1 MKNSTSSKVR
11 NSVFQGKKI
20 ILIVFIFCKKK
31 KKKKE
36 RKDSCSKREKKGQER
51 MRRMNELETDAK
63 KKMEAMEICLLL
75 EEKAEVITI

>member
-31 KKKKE
+31 KKRKKE
-36 RKDSCSKREKKGQER
+36 KIAVAKGKKRSGKNEKDE
-51 MRRMNELETDAK
+51 
-63 KKMEAMEICLLL
+63 
-75 EEKAEVITI
+75 